1 MSSQRSARRPRGPK
15 LTYANVAATLALF
28 LAVTGGAVAAAKTAF
43 IGADGTVK
51 LCVKRSGAP
60 TVAKAG
66 RSCPKRTSSVV
77 INQRGPQGPA
87 GPAGPAGSAGGSGG
101 GGGGP
106 ATPSGPAG
114 GDLAGSYPNP
124 AIGAA
129 KVTTAKL
136 ADNAVTSTKLADAA
150 VTAPKLAAA
159 AVGRDALENG
169 AVHAEKL
176 AGISQVS
183 ANFRGH
189 GIVNSQLSV
198 QCPAGTTVVS
208 GGFQSGV
215 IGGFQPS
222 GTFRAGTGWQAQ
234 GFIPGTSDV
243 TVTVFAYCLG

>member
-15 LTYANVAATLALF
+15 LSYANVAATLALF
-28 LAVTGGAVAAAKTAF
+28 LAVTGGAVAAVKSTFVAS
-43 IGADGTVK
+43 DGTVK

-66 RSCPKRTSSVV
+66 RGCPKRTTSVV

-87 GPAGPAGSAGGSGG
+87 GPAGPAGGSGG
-101 GGGGP
+101 GGGGGGP
-106 ATPSGPAG
+106 TTPSGPAG
-114 GDLAGSYPNP
+114 GDLSGSYPNP
-124 AIGAA
+124 TIGAA
-129 KVTTAKL
+129 KVTGAKL
-136 ADNAVTSTKLADAA
+136 ADNAVTTTKLANAA

-159 AVGRDALENG
+159 AVTRDALENG

-176 AGISQVS
+176 AGVSQVS

-189 GIVNSQLSV
+189 GIINSQLSV
-198 QCPAGTTVVS
+198 QCPTGTTVIS

-215 IGGFQPS
+215 IGGFEPS
-222 GTFRAGTGWQAQ
+222 GTFRVGNGWQAQ
-234 GFIPGTSDV
+234 GFIPGTNDV